1 MNSQPTTTAYH
12 SELALCT
19 LSDWALVSAQG
30 ADATA
35 YLQGQLTADLSQL
48 AENDHQLAAHC
59 DAKGK
64 MWSNL
69 RIFHDGEGYSYLL
82 RRDVREQQLTE
93 IKKYAVFSKITFA
106 ADDNRM
112 LLGVMGS
119 QAADFL
125 SQHFSQLPDGA
136 QPLVREGATSLLWLA
151 APEPRYIVITDP
163 AKAEILLCAK
173 PEAVSEQQRWLAAEI
188 AAGIPVIEAANTAQF
203 IPQATNLQ
211 ALNAISFKKGCY
223 SGQEM
228 VARAKY
234 RGANKRALYWLA
246 GTANQAIAAGSAVA
260 LQMGENWR
268 KTGTVLCS
276 VMVAPNTLWVQVV
289 LNNDLSSE
297 ERFRIEGDEKSELR
311 IQPLPYSLD
320 DA

>member
-1 MNSQPTTTAYH
+1 MNSQPAIATSYT
-12 SELALCT
+12 ELAICSLT
-19 LSDWALVSAQG
+19 DWALVSAQG

-69 RIFHDGEGYSYLL
+69 RICHDGEGYSYLL

-93 IKKYAVFSKITFA
+93 IKKYAVFSKITLV
-106 ADDNRM
+106 ADDSRSV
-112 LLGVMGS
+112 LGVMGT

-125 SQHFSQLPDGA
+125 SQHFSQLPDA
-136 QPLVREGATSLLWLA
+136 SQPRVSEGSTLLLWLA
-151 APEPRYIVITDP
+151 TPENRYIVITEP
-163 AKAEILLCAK
+163 AKAEALLTQESA
-173 PEAVSEQQRWLAAEI
+173 AVCEQQQWLAADI

-246 GTANQAIAAGSAVA
+246 GTAKHAIAAGSAIE

-276 VMVAPNTLWVQVV
+276 VMVEPNTLWVQVV
-289 LNNDLSSE
+289 LNNDLGAND
-297 ERFRIEGDEKSELR
+297 RFRVEGESDSELR